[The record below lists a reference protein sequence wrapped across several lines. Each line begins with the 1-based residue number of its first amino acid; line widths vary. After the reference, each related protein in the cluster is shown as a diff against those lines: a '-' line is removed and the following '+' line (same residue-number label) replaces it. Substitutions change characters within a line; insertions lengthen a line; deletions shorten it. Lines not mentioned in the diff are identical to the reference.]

1 MVRHTEGRPM
11 LVSYPHRVVTY
22 VSDEQ
27 LAAIRACIAREPY
40 RYPSISRLI
49 CQFVGEALAARDGGD
64 RAGRPRARSR
74 RRRRR
79 T

>member
-1 MVRHTEGRPM
+1 M

-22 VSDEQ
+22 VSAEQ

-49 CQFVGEALAARDGGD
+49 CQFVGEGLAARGTGD
-64 RAGRPRARSR
+64 RPGPRAR

-79 T
+79 GETSRP